1 MAPKARKKKKKET
14 TPKQMISGG
23 FFLVCIAVVAYFYIG
38 HAEQTNGSFRLPV
51 IIVPVYKVLGKWGIV
66 GLVAGIGILSL
77 AMGVHELRKKRA
89 VRPQAGDE
97 VVSADAEQ
105 PPAMPRS

>member
-1 MAPKARKKKKKET
+1 MASKARKKKET

-23 FFLVCIAVVAYFYIG
+23 FFLICIAVVAYFYIG
-38 HAEQTNGSFRLPV
+38 HAEQTDGSFRLPV
-51 IIVPVYKVLGKWGIV
+51 IIIPVYKVLGKWGIV

-89 VRPQAGDE
+89 VPAPVDDKA
-97 VVSADAEQ
+97 VNADAEQ